1 MIDDLKEYVFDT
13 APTSDRS
20 DGLKEYVITLHRHE
34 DLDNFYEDMETP
46 GGNLYIPNRRVE
58 VAVRRPFSRN
68 THYYLTPEEATTIKN
83 DSRVWDIIAAEDI
96 PRDIPT
102 WVMDT
107 VFDKSPES
115 SSDRNW
121 GLLRMCQEDNGS
133 DTWFSN
139 FSQNRS
145 AYIFTGFEGQNV
157 DVVIFD
163 GIGDPNHPEYAV
175 NSDGSGGSRYKE
187 INWSDYSSRL
197 GKPYPY
203 ADLRTK
209 SGANH
214 GAHVIGTVAGNRQGW
229 ARKSDIYNI
238 DVYENIAGGRSFAWD
253 AVYAWDAAK
262 PVNPAIGRKNPTVT
276 NHSYGSFLGTVSTT
290 DISHIIY
297 RGTRY
302 TSTDWGTWGREEWE
316 QLGFWY
322 RGGTTLYGISRG
334 NFPTVYVDED
344 TAINRGIVV
353 VCAAGNGRHIWATSA
368 NHPDWTNT
376 ITYKTGFT
384 LAIAGLPYNYCQGIN
399 HSYKAIIVGN
409 VDSAYGTDRSFE
421 RPADSSGMGEGVTV
435 FAPGTNILAPVYTGS
450 SIRDDRNIAFRLAS
464 YTGTSMASP
473 QIAGLAACILSKYPT
488 YTPQQV
494 KDYIVSSSKADKIED
509 PGGRV
514 FEDPRTPNRYAYF
527 SQDLNSS
534 IVPTATVTA
543 NKTSVNEGG
552 TVDFDIATE
561 YLLAGTVLS
570 WRIVS
575 SQGTITSADFEDGVL
590 SGTVTLDSSRNGYV
604 SLTLSN
610 DVTTENTEKF
620 YLEIKDASGRVLTNS
635 PIITIND
642 TSLTKSYSISA
653 DKTSVDEG
661 NSVTFTVRTISV
673 QPGTTL
679 IWNIKD
685 YVNYSSD
692 IDTLAATFVISGTLS
707 SGIGSF
713 SVPITRDFRTEGS
726 ERFEVEVRENS
737 LTGPIVATSSEIT
750 INDTSVDP
758 TYAIS
763 NPDKVN
769 VNEGESVSFT
779 VSTTGIPAG
788 TVLYWTTTGAI
799 NPADFTDN
807 SLTGTVTISGSEASG
822 TGTIT
827 RTLVEDKLTEGFE
840 TFFLN
845 LKVGS
850 ITGGTVATSGGV
862 VVFDT
867 SLAPTYTL
875 TANKTVTDESS
886 NVKITLTTTDVADNT
901 LVPYAIYG
909 ANIDPTDF
917 IDRIQL
923 TGNFN
928 VIGNKSDFTL
938 VINPD
943 SKTEGP
949 EAAYVR
955 LTGPDRTE
963 TVGFTISDTSTEPP
977 DDTVY
982 FYITSSTGAIREGNY
997 LTFTIA
1003 AIGIDANITVP
1014 YEFLGIP
1021 AEDLL
1026 DPTQIRGN
1034 VILVYDPDA
1043 SIATGEA
1050 GGDLLGPAAL
1060 PPVVTGVASAQ
1071 LTVGILENFKTDGL
1085 RTVILNLT
1093 PDYKYEIRISSSIQ
1107 IIDVSVDTEP
1117 RYYFNF
1123 DKYNMIEGSNLLI
1136 RLDTMNVPANT
1147 VVTANI
1153 VAYGN
1158 SKITLSDFVGLSD
1171 LSITFPPTSN
1181 SQLVLTP
1188 EIPGVFSYGQFANA
1202 AVYRLQTA
1210 DDFVF
1215 EQTEFFYFAVRGSED
1230 TSGVISLLDSGNSLI
1245 QAQQIF
1251 TGNVSVN
1258 LLDKAELQANLGG
1271 FTIGTPFWE
1280 DTSGMLSEKIFIQGK
1295 TPRAEPLAAPFYQP
1309 FSYVIKSNKSID
1321 LWRNSIKDM
1330 IHPVGL
1336 ALFSEITNETQP
1348 NDVLNAA
1355 SNVTLDSEISEF
1367 FALTADSQKPPFYVS
1382 SNLYS
1387 NSRFDIPLK
1396 SDFAYYIH
1404 KYF

>member
-1 MIDDLKEYVFDT
+1 MADNLKDYIV
-13 APTSDRS
+13 
-20 DGLKEYVITLHRHE
+20 TLHRHE
-34 DLDNFYEDMETP
+34 DLDDFYEDMETP
-46 GGNLYIPNRRVE
+46 GGNLFIPNRRIDVIN
-58 VAVRRPFSRN
+58 RRPLSRN
-68 THYYLTPEEATTIKN
+68 THYYLTPQEAEQVKN
-83 DSRVWDIIAAEDI
+83 DPRVWDVEAAENI
-96 PRDIPT
+96 PPPEPT
-102 WVMDT
+102 AWVEDST
-107 VFDKSPES
+107 NFDKRPDSG
-115 SSDRNW
+115 SDRNW
-121 GLLRMCQEDNGS
+121 ALKRVIDGYNEEN
-133 DTWFSN
+133 WFSN
-139 FSQNRS
+139 STRNGSGYYFAGS
-145 AYIFTGFEGQNV
+145 EGQNV

-163 GIGDPNHPEYAV
+163 GIIETGHPEYAV
-175 NSDGSGGSRYKE
+175 NKDGTGGSRAKLIDWNVYYNRG
-187 INWSDYSSRL
+187 IS
-197 GKPYPY
+197 YPY
-203 ADLRTK
+203 DAIRTQGQ
-209 SGANH
+209 SNGRTTASH
-214 GAHVIGTVAGNRQGW
+214 GLHVAGTAAGNLQGW
-229 ARKSDIYNI
+229 ARKSDIYNLDPYFASI
-238 DVYENIAGGRSFAWD
+238 SGGKSYAFDALLAWHTN
-253 AVYAWDAAK
+253 K
-262 PVNPAIGRKNPTVT
+262 PINPTTGLRNRTVT
-276 NHSYGSFLGTVSTT
+276 NHSYGSFKAEVYAT
-290 DISHIIY
+290 DINYITY
-297 RGTRY
+297 RGTTYRY
-302 TSTDWGTWGREEWE
+302 NDFKDWTREQWE
-316 QLGFWY
+316 AVGFWKY
-322 RGGTTLYGISRG
+322 RYSPASVYGIGYGQFTSDIA
-334 NFPTVYVDED
+334 DEE
-344 TAINRGIVV
+344 TAMNNGIIVV
-353 VCAAGNGRHIWATSA
+353 AAGGNGRHIWATNAS
-368 NHPDWTNT
+368 HPDWNNT
-376 ITYKTGFT
+376 INLFGLTGSQTLTYCRGV
-384 LAIAGLPYNYCQGIN
+384 N
-399 HSYKAIIVGN
+399 HSYRAIIVGN
-409 VDSAYGTDRSFE
+409 VDSAYGIDRTKE
-421 RPADSSGMGEGVTV
+421 RANDSSAIGEGITV
-435 FAPGTNILAPVYTGS
+435 WAPGTNILAPLYTVNNPTISDSRNS
-450 SIRDDRNIAFRLAS
+450 SYKLAS
-464 YTGTSMASP
+464 WTGTSMASP
-473 QIAGLAACILSKYPT
+473 QVAGVAACILSKYPN
-488 YTPQQV
+488 YTHDQV
-494 KDYIVSSSKADKIED
+494 KQYIIDNATLDQIED
-509 PGGRV
+509 PGGRI
-514 FEDPRTPNRYAYF
+514 FATPKTPNRYLYYPP
-527 SQDLNSS
+527 DLNSDL
-534 IVPTATVTA
+534 IPTATVTA

-552 TVDFDIATE
+552 TVAFNIATE
-561 YLLAGTVLS
+561 YLLAGSVLS

-575 SQGTITSADFEDGVL
+575 SQGTITSADFEDGIL
-590 SGTVTLDSSRNGYV
+590 SGTVTLDSSRKGYV
-604 SLTLSN
+604 SLTVSA
-610 DVTTENTEKF
+610 DRTTENTEKF
-620 YLEIKDASGRVLTNS
+620 YLEIKDANGRVLNNS
-635 PIITIND
+635 PTITIND
-642 TSLTKSYSISA
+642 TSLTRSYSLSA
-653 DKTSVDEG
+653 DRTSVDEG
-661 NSVTFTVRTISV
+661 SSVTFTLKTVSV
-673 QPGTTL
+673 DPGTTL
-679 IWNIKD
+679 VWNVKD
-685 YVNYSSD
+685 YANYASD
-692 IDTLAATFVISGTLS
+692 IDTLAASFTISGTLS
-707 SGIGSF
+707 SGTGSF
-713 SVPITRDFRTEGS
+713 SVPITRDYRSEGS
-726 ERFEVEVRENS
+726 ETFQVEVRENS
-737 LTGPIVATSSEIT
+737 STGPIVATSSVIT
-750 INDTSVDP
+750 INDTSIDP

-955 LTGPDRTE
+955 LTGPARTE

-1003 AIGIDANITVP
+1003 AIGINANITVP

-1123 DKYNMIEGSNLLI
+1123 DKYNMIEGSNLSI

-1295 TPRAEPLAAPFYQP
+1295 TPRAGPLAAPFYQP